1 MLYSYNGAKK
11 KYPYGMDKK
20 REPVVLKYDRLF
32 D

>member
-1 MLYSYNGAKK
+1 MLYSYNGVRK
-11 KYPYGMDKK
+11 KYPYGIGQK